1 MTWRETAVALFER
14 QRAYLENADPAAAA
28 ANLVAVVVALN
39 GPLYPLYVIA
49 LVGFAGVSSVLTMIA
64 SPFFFVVPWIAR
76 RSSLA
81 GRAALPL
88 IGTINTVWCTKL
100 FGPASGVQLFCFP
113 CIMLAALVFRGGE
126 RWLGVL
132 LVGLGIV
139 PLLVPA
145 SLFGAAIIPLTTDG
159 AAKLGVLNVVGV
171 AMLMGL
177 IALQFMSVLAASAKA
192 PLLIRPEP

>member
-1 MTWRETAVALFER
+1 MTWRDTAVGLFER
-14 QRAYLENADPAAAA
+14 QRAYVEHTDPAAAA

-39 GPLYPLYVIA
+39 GPLYPIYVIA
-49 LVGFAGVSSVLTMIA
+49 LVGLGGVLSLLTMIA
-64 SPFFFVVPWIAR
+64 SPLFFAVPWIAR

-88 IGTINTVWCTKL
+88 IGTVNTVWCTKL

-132 LVGLGIV
+132 LVGLAII
-139 PLLVPA
+139 PLLLPA
-145 SLFGAAIIPLTTDG
+145 SLFGVPVMPLAADD
-159 AAKLGVLNVVGV
+159 AARLGVLNLIGV

-177 IALQFMSVLAASAKA
+177 IALQFMSVLAASTKA
-192 PLLIRPEP
+192 PLSS